1 MRAMERHA
9 DKTATAD
16 VLELD
21 RQAWNLPRPL
31 KRPESYQAP
40 FSVRVGRED
49 KTEPEPE
56 AA

>member
-1 MRAMERHA
+1 MERDA